1 LYIRHSKLNQ
11 LMNFNLKALLT
22 AFAFSAFAAFCF
34 WWWNS
39 RQKECCGGTIPTT
52 TSTTSNLPLSFN
64 WNSNE
69 AIQGTRF
76 TAYHDEQIKNLGPTD
91 TLVIKTWYYEGEPK
105 GQQVAIERAEAI
117 KALYPTVDL
126 GRIKVITEMR
136 PVDEKYKTEKFEAA
150 QFDIIKNK
158 NSLVKIDGNKII
170 IYFATNSK
178 AKQLEKEIDDYLNT
192 LSANMKANPAITV
205 SASGHT
211 DNVGDDA
218 KNLSLSQGRAEF
230 VKAAIIQKGIDAAKV
245 TATGK
250 GETEPLADNKDEE
263 GRKLN
268 RRVELIIN
276 NQ

>member
-1 LYIRHSKLNQ
+1 
-11 LMNFNLKALLT
+11 MNLKALLT
-22 AFAFSAFAAFCF
+22 GFAFVAFVSLSI

-39 RQKECCGGTIPTT
+39 RRKACCGGTTT
-52 TSTTSNLPLSFN
+52 VATTASDLPLSFN
-64 WNSNE
+64 WNNNA
-69 AIQGTRF
+69 AIQGSRF

-91 TLVIKTWYYEGEPK
+91 TLVIKTWYYEGELN
-105 GQQVAIERAEAI
+105 GQELAQRRADAI
-117 KALYPTVDL
+117 KALYPTVDAS
-126 GRIKVITEMR
+126 RIKVATEMR
-136 PVDEKYKTEKFEAA
+136 PADEKYKSEKFVAA
-150 QFDIIKNK
+150 EFDIAKNK

-230 VKAAIIQKGIDAAKV
+230 VKAAILQKGIEAAKV

-250 GETEPLADNKDEE
+250 GETEPIADNKDEE